1 MAFGMPG
8 IDQVVAQITAS
19 AEATDRLA
27 AAIDRLAAATER
39 ANRIALVERANEA
52 GAA

>member
-1 MAFGMPG
+1 MAFGIPDTAQ
-8 IDQVVAQITAS
+8 ILAQITAS

-27 AAIDRLAAATER
+27 AAIDRLAAATEQ
-39 ANRIALVERANEA
+39 ANERLA

>member
-1 MAFGMPG
+1 MAFGMP
-8 IDQVVAQITAS
+8 DMSAVLAQITAS

-39 ANRIALVERANEA
+39 GNEIQ
-52 GAA
+52 GAS